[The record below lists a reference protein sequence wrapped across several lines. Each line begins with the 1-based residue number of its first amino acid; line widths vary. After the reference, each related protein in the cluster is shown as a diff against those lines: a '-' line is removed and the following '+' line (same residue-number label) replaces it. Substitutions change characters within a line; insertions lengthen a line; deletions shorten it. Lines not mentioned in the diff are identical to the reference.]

1 MEEDDKGCPMIRMGV
16 SGCVFLLVPAYPGC
30 PGPKAVKRLCVC
42 VCVCGVC
49 VCCVCVCLWCV
60 CVCVLSSFRNT
71 CPYHTVATCFAVVP
85 KLCHLFLISLSAHH
99 LEIWDTLLRNDRK
112 KLILYVHSI
121 DFLLVT
127 NIS

>member
-1 MEEDDKGCPMIRMGV
+1 MIRMGV

-42 VCVCGVC
+42 MCVCVCGVC
-49 VCCVCVCLWCV
+49 V
-60 CVCVLSSFRNT
+60 VCVLSSFRNT

-127 NIS
+127 NISRLR